1 MAAAAVDTNLVVLDV
16 ATRWRIDAAL
26 FLVAGAGFL
35 GWSIAEGRARGALVA
50 LVVEVVVGVLLERWT
65 SLLPSETRLAGADPL
80 PAGAQTGSPFRYAVA
95 GVGRVLLISA
105 VSGGIAVALG
115 DEAFA
120 GGFFGA
126 YAVIHLIGAARARR
140 VERRDRV
147 ALRVSV
153 GRRRHGYY
161 VTSRT
166 LWGVPGG

>member
-26 FLVAGAGFL
+26 FLAAGAGFL
-35 GWSIAEGRARGALVA
+35 GWSIAQGHASGALIAV
-50 LVVEVVVGVLLERWT
+50 VVEVAVGVLLERWT

-80 PAGAQTGSPFRYAVA
+80 PAGARTGSPVRYAVV
-95 GVGRVLLISA
+95 GVGRTLLISA
-105 VSGGIAVALG
+105 VSGGIAIALG
-115 DEAFA
+115 DVTFA

-140 VERRDRV
+140 VERRDRI

-161 VTSRT
+161 VTSPALR
-166 LWGVPGG
+166 GVSGG